1 MATHGMSSRK
11 ASQVKRGGHLREQIF
26 SNQFSAE
33 SMSTINDEVNFSG
46 ASSDCNINHPDYLYI
61 IHQLGANTG
70 ATSVKGGNTYQFH
83 LGRLDELVDKN
94 SLKIFTLPS
103 QNNPDKL
110 ETCFRSDKT
119 QEDQLN
125 ALKSVSFWEN
135 YLGKGE
141 ILAIDAQGYWNF
153 FLMKDVINLIL
164 NPNLVEWRFLQTG
177 RIKGDV
183 CFSNGKKRAC
193 ITFEHRGEKNQF
205 VLGAHGGKTG
215 INVLF
220 PWLKD
225 HLTRKIVVE
234 KMLT

>member
-26 SNQFSAE
+26 SNQFSSE
-33 SMSTINDEVNFSG
+33 SMSTINEEVNFSG

-61 IHQLGANTG
+61 IQKLGANSG

-83 LGRLDELVDKN
+83 LGRIDELVDRS
-94 SLKIFTLPS
+94 SLKTFTLPS
-103 QNNPDKL
+103 HNNPNKL
-110 ETCFRSDKT
+110 ESCFRSDKT
-119 QEDQLN
+119 QDEQLE
-125 ALKSVSFWEN
+125 ALKSLSFWNE

-141 ILAIDAQGYWNF
+141 ILAIDAYGEWNF
-153 FLMKDVINLIL
+153 FLMKDVINLIV
-164 NPNLVEWRFLQTG
+164 NPNLVKWRFRQTG
-177 RIKGDV
+177 RIKGDTY
-183 CFSNGKKRAC
+183 FSDGKKRAC
-193 ITFEHRGEKNQF
+193 FTFEYREEKNQF

-215 INVLF
+215 IKVFF

-225 HLTRKIVVE
+225 HLTRYVVVQ